1 MRLLVSNGVKAAL
14 VAVQPACEAQT
25 GTTFVAEFGT
35 SNGLR
40 AMAAKGQAF
49 DIAVMTEDAIDALVA
64 EKKLDAA
71 SKTMVAKTRIGVG
84 VRQNAAAPDVRT
96 ADAVRKALLGASS
109 VTWASDG
116 ASRPFIEKMVEKLGI
131 TAQMAAKTNPEQ
143 GSPRATARVVNGQS
157 DIVLT
162 LISEIVPV
170 QGLKMVGALPAEFQ
184 GEVSFAAGVAGGQFA
199 CLDGAPGNRVPGG
212 PERRLVVFVSG
223 TGPSREVIRPAADAA
238 FRRSKSPP
246 GLSAPAGWAVSASA
260 RRAASCPCRL
270 R

>member
-1 MRLLVSNGVKAAL
+1 
-14 VAVQPACEAQT
+14 
-25 GTTFVAEFGT
+25 
-35 SNGLR
+35 
-40 AMAAKGQAF
+40 
-49 DIAVMTEDAIDALVA
+49 MTEDAIDALVA

-199 CLDGAPGNRVPGG
+199 GLDGAPGNRVPGG
-212 PERRLVVFVSG
+212 PERGLVVFVSG
-223 TGPSREVIRPAADAA
+223 IGSRGEVRWAPPTSFGSRAGRRWTLPSSVRMTCGYSALARPPGPDLEELGRSSTAGPADVQPASRLPRQAAD
-238 FRRSKSPP
+238 S
-246 GLSAPAGWAVSASA
+246 
-260 RRAASCPCRL
+260 
-270 R
+270 

>member
-49 DIAVMTEDAIDALVA
+49 DIAVMTEDAIDVLVA

-184 GEVSFAAGVAGGQFA
+184 GEVSFAAGVAGGSSHASTARQVIA
-199 CLDGAPGNRVPGG
+199 CLVAPSAGSSYSSV
-212 PERRLVVFVSG
+212 
-223 TGPSREVIRPAADAA
+223 
-238 FRRSKSPP
+238 
-246 GLSAPAGWAVSASA
+246 GLD
-260 RRAASCPCRL
+260 RAAK
-270 R
+270 